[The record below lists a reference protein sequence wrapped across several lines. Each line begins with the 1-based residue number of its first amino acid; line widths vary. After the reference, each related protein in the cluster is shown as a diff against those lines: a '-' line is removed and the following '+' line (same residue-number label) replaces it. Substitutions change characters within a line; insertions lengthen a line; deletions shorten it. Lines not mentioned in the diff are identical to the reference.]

1 MPMCRNSKEVSE
13 SRRQK
18 AIELLLGYEFEER
31 RFGKDEQVGRKAE
44 DKNDKTSGQRGRS
57 FLGWLAMLHTADRLD
72 TYPLVKHRSKHL
84 DDYWSRLTRC

>member
-1 MPMCRNSKEVSE
+1 MTSQWKLPTKS
-13 SRRQK
+13 
-18 AIELLLGYEFEER
+18 AGIEER
-31 RFGKDEQVGRKAE
+31 GCRKVEQVGRKAE

-72 TYPLVKHRSKHL
+72 TYPLVRRRSEHL